1 MILTVTLNPAVD
13 KVLEVPAFAVGAHAR
28 AAVKSLLPA
37 GKGVNVARGIARL
50 GGEARATGLI
60 GRNEQRMFAESLAEE
75 GVEAEFWPVAGLT
88 RTNTTIL
95 DPDAHTTT
103 HLRERGFR
111 VGAEDVAAIGTLLE
125 RRLSEWPGATVV
137 FAGSLPDGLSSD
149 AFAGLVRSCAG
160 RGAEVV
166 VDTNGPAL
174 RAAVES
180 RAVSTVKPNLE
191 ELAECVGRPVQ
202 RRDALDAARE
212 LLGCVT
218 TVLLTLGE
226 EGAYLVTRAGA
237 TGRRCPLGP
246 GELGNTVGCGD
257 AFLAGWLRGRQIS
270 SGPCEAL
277 SWAVAAGAAS
287 AMSET
292 TVGYT
297 LADVETLLRRCTDTG
312 KAVWTQITADDGG

>member
-13 KVLEVPAFAVGAHAR
+13 KALEVPGFAVGVHAR

-50 GGEARATGLI
+50 GGRAQATGFI
-60 GRNEQRMFAESLAEE
+60 GRNEERMFVESLAEE
-75 GVEAEFWPVAGLT
+75 GVTAEFCAVAGRT

-95 DPDAHTTT
+95 DPAARTTT

-111 VGAEDVAAIGTLLE
+111 VGALDVAAIGALLE
-125 RRLSEWPGATVV
+125 RRLDDSPDATLV
-137 FAGSLPDGLSSD
+137 FAGSLPDGMLAD
-149 AFAGLVRSCAG
+149 GFADLLQACAG
-160 RGAEVV
+160 RGAEIVL
-166 VDTNGPAL
+166 DTSGPPL

-180 RAVSTVKPNLE
+180 GAVGIVKPNLE
-191 ELAECVGRPVQ
+191 ELAECLGRPVE
-202 RRDALDAARE
+202 RRDALDGARE
-212 LLGCVT
+212 LRRRVG

-226 EGAYLVTRAGA
+226 EGAYLLTGSGVV
-237 TGRRCPLGP
+237 GRRCPLEP

-257 AFLAGWLRGRQIS
+257 AFLAGWLRGREIS
-270 SGPCEAL
+270 DDPVEAL

-297 LADVETLLRRCTDTG
+297 LANVQTLLRRCTDTG
-312 KAVWTQITADDGG
+312 KAV